1 MTRELFDPLDLELRR
16 MLRDLS
22 DGPPAPREA
31 RARLRSAL
39 LLGGG
44 PSPPDGTPSAE
55 PAQPSATAAGP
66 LQPTGIS
73 ARIAKTAANAGW
85 MWTVGGVGAAGL
97 IGAWLALG
105 PLGPVG
111 SDRSAHPTALPETI
125 AVPRA
130 EAAPAIA
137 PAPTADPGV
146 EQAKALAA
154 APASPPAAQSAK
166 PEKKAI
172 DSSLAAERRLIDAA
186 RAALVAGDSS
196 TGLERLARHAAQF
209 PRGALAEERSALTVD
224 ALVAAGRYDEAKR
237 RAEAF
242 RVRYPGSIFAPSV
255 EAALKA
261 IP

>member
-1 MTRELFDPLDLELRR
+1 MTREIFDPLDLELRR

-31 RARLRSAL
+31 RARLRNAL

-44 PSPPDGTPSAE
+44 PPPDGSPSAE
-55 PAQPSATAAGP
+55 PALPSANAPGP
-66 LQPTGIS
+66 LPHAGIS

-97 IGAWLALG
+97 IGAWLAVG
-105 PLGPVG
+105 ARGPV
-111 SDRSAHPTALPETI
+111 SNDLSVHPKALPQTI
-125 AVPRA
+125 AAPGA
-130 EAAPAIA
+130 EAAPLVAPGPTDRGAEQAQGLA
-137 PAPTADPGV
+137 PA
-146 EQAKALAA
+146 
-154 APASPPAAQSAK
+154 PAAQSAK
-166 PEKKAI
+166 PEKKAV
-172 DSSLAAERRLIDAA
+172 DSSLAAERKLLDAA

-209 PRGALAEERSALTVD
+209 PRGALAEERAALTVD

-242 RVRYPGSIFAPSV
+242 RARYPGSIFAPSV